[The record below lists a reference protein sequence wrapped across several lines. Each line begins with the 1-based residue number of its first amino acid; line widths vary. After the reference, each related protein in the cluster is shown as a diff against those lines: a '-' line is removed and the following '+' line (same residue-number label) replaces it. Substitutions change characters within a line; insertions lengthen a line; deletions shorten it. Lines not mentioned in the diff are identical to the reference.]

1 MRMLTWLTDAALAE
15 SIAGDLA
22 EERRRRGARSGV
34 AAAHVVLAGIVERG
48 ALRAAP
54 ARARID
60 GV

>member
-34 AAAHVVLAGIVERG
+34 AAAHMVLA
-48 ALRAAP
+48 
-54 ARARID
+54 
-60 GV
+60 